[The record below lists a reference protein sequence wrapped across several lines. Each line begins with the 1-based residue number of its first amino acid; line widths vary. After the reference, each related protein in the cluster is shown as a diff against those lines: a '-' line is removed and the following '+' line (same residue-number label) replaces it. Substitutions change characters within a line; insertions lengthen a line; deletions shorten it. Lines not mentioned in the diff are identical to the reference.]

1 MPSPLDTVLDRLY
14 ADDARQRAAG
24 LPSSQRTRNLERETG
39 RWLRLLVLATSARAL
54 LEVGSSNGVSTLWLA
69 SAAAETGGHVTGT
82 ELLPERAAEAN
93 ANLAEAGLGHV
104 ATVRAGDA
112 AATVAGLPGPFD
124 LVFIDAE
131 KDDYIA
137 HFEHVVDKVRNGGL
151 VLADNV
157 ISHDLSAYQAM
168 LRARPDVET
177 VTVPIG
183 RGVEMSVVRG
193 GM

>member
-39 RWLRLLVLATSARAL
+39 RWLRLLVLATSARAI

-93 ANLAEAGLGHV
+93 ANLAEAGLGRV

-112 AATVAGLPGPFD
+112 AGTVAGLPGPFD

-137 HFEHVVDKVRNGGL
+137 HFGRVVGKVRPGRL

-193 GM
+193 G

>member
-39 RWLRLLVLATSARAL
+39 HWLRLLVLATGARAI
-54 LEVGSSNGVSTLWLA
+54 LEIGSSNGVSTLWLA

-82 ELLPERAAEAN
+82 ELIPERAAAAN
-93 ANLAEAGLGHV
+93 AHLAEAGLGRV
-104 ATVRAGDA
+104 ATVLPGDA
-112 AATVAGLPGPFD
+112 ATTVAGLAGPFD

-131 KDDYIA
+131 KDDYVA
-137 HFEHVVDKVRNGGL
+137 HFERVVGKVRNGGL

-168 LRARPDVET
+168 LRARPDIET

-183 RGVEMSVVRG
+183 RGVEMSVVRRP
-193 GM
+193 

>member
-39 RWLRLLVLATSARAL
+39 RWLRLLVLATSARAI

-82 ELLPERAAEAN
+82 ELIPERAAAAN
-93 ANLAEAGLGHV
+93 AHLAEARLGRV
-104 ATVRAGDA
+104 ATVLPGDA
-112 AATVAGLPGPFD
+112 LTAVAGLAGPFD

-137 HFEHVVDKVRNGGL
+137 HFGRVVGKVRPGGL

-183 RGVEMSVVRG
+183 RGVEMTVVRG
-193 GM
+193 G